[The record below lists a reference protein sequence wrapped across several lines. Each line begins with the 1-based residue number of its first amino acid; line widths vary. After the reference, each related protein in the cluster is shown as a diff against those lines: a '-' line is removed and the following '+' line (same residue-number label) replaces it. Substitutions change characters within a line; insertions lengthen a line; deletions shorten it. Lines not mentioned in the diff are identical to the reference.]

1 MDPFVANIVIEAFQT
16 SSFINK
22 VIVFVLCLLSLYTWT
37 TLMGKTADLK
47 IVNRRNATFRKNL
60 KSRFH
65 PAQLYVE
72 ASGAFAPGI
81 PMAAIYSAAMKELV
95 GILRIKGIPEDQ
107 INAWQPGMPGVSLT
121 ETEMAS
127 IKALAES
134 ELSEQIIF
142 IESKMSAIATLTTT
156 APSLGLLGT
165 VWGVMESFM
174 AMASAGSAMITSVAP
189 GISGALLT
197 TVLGLLVA
205 IPSSV
210 GYNALSDHV
219 KSTVVKTENFTDEL
233 MSTIARIHVF
243 RNVEV

>member
-1 MDPFVANIVIEAFQT
+1 MDPILANIVFQAYDN

-22 VIVFVLCLLSLYTWT
+22 VIIYALLLLSLYTWT
-37 TLMGKTADLK
+37 TLMGKVADLK

-60 KSRFH
+60 KSRLH
-65 PAQLYVE
+65 PAQLYLE
-72 ASGAFAPGI
+72 AEGAFAPGI
-81 PMAAIYSAAMKELV
+81 PTAAIYSAAMKELV
-95 GILRIKGIPEDQ
+95 DIMRIRGIPDEQ
-107 INAWQPGMPGVSLT
+107 INTWHSGMPGVALS
-121 ETEMAS
+121 ETEMAT

-134 ELSEQIIF
+134 ELSEQILF
-142 IESKMSAIATLTTT
+142 IESKMSHIATLTTT

-174 AMASAGSAMITSVAP
+174 AMTTAGSAMITSVAP

-205 IPSSV
+205 IPSSI
-210 GYNALSDHV
+210 GYNILSDRV
-219 KSTVVKTENFTDEL
+219 KSTIVKTENFTDEL

-243 RNVEV
+243 GTGGV